1 MACLKIFSLLGCC
14 ITTILQILQ
23 NPQHCRLTSATI
35 SLLCSLEDHQP
46 RPCGW
51 IWWSSLN
58 PNSLEAVFSFMPL
71 TFALTMKSKFHS
83 QGLHH
88 PAPAYPF
95 GFISYPFLPQSP
107 GSSHSSH
114 LSALPPCQAL
124 SCLGIFAMYFSLLGS
139 SPQSSDMAVFFLL
152 ALISAETIVAER
164 GLPKH
169 PSKRTCHPILI
180 SSITAPCYFFHC
192 LYYL

>member
-1 MACLKIFSLLGCC
+1 MVLDGMPENIQSLGCC

-114 LSALPPCQAL
+114 LSALPPAKL
-124 SCLGIFAMYFSLLGS
+124 FPVLASL
-139 SPQSSDMAVFFLL
+139 PCTFLFWE
-152 ALISAETIVAER
+152 A
-164 GLPKH
+164 H
-169 PSKRTCHPILI
+169 PSPLTWQC
-180 SSITAPCYFFHC
+180 SS
-192 LYYL
+192 YLLSSQLKQ